1 MADRLIF
8 AQMAIGYQI
17 LGWLNF
23 AVQSALVESWLSM
36 FVMRVTSPEFR
47 TNEDPVEMQE
57 FFWYLIL

>member
-36 FVMRVTSPEFR
+36 FAMRVISPEFR